1 MTMEQIDYVAPAV
14 LAVVLVLIAVRQAG
28 RFRLAIWQIMLLG
41 AAACVLTGSI
51 HPSAALAAIDL
62 DVMIFLLCMFAVG
75 EAMVESGYLNHL
87 AYGLFRR
94 ARSVDSLVLFVL
106 LTMGFFSAFLMND
119 TIAIIGTPLV
129 LFFAAR
135 HNVSHKLMLLALCF
149 ATTIGSAA
157 SPIGNPQNLLIALGA
172 GIDGPFVTFFSWL
185 AVPTIVNMLLAYVVL
200 RLIYRKEFHSTPIIT
215 RPEPVADERMA
226 SLCRLSLMLLFSL
239 VALKALS
246 VSLGLPDIRLTWIA
260 AAAAAPV
267 FGLSADRGRILRKLD
282 WHTLVFFAS
291 MFVLMEAVWDS
302 NVIQRYV
309 PGSSGASSTAAVLA
323 SGVLVS
329 QLLSN
334 VPFVALYLPLLLH
347 TGAST
352 EAFMALAA
360 GSTIAGNFFILGA
373 ASNVIVI
380 QNAEKRAGK
389 TLGFLEFARAGVPL
403 TILNTLVYWLYF
415 SLA

>member
-1 MTMEQIDYVAPAV
+1 MTDVDLFPPAI

-28 RFRLAIWQIMLLG
+28 RFKLAIWKIMLLG
-41 AAACVLTGSI
+41 AAAALLTGSI
-51 HPSAALAAIDL
+51 PPSRALAAIDL

-94 ARSVDSLVLFVL
+94 ARSVDSLVLSVL
-106 LTMGFFSAFLMND
+106 FIMGFFSAFLMND

-135 HNVSHKLMLLALCF
+135 DGVSHKLMLLALCF

-172 GIDGPFVTFFSWL
+172 QIDAPFVTFSYWL
-185 AVPTIVNMLLAYVVL
+185 AIPTLVNMLLAYAVL
-200 RLIYRKEFHSTPIIT
+200 RLLYWKEFHSTPIVT

-226 SLCRLSLMLLFSL
+226 SLCRLSLVVLFSL
-239 VALKALS
+239 VGLKALS
-246 VSLGLPDIRLTWIA
+246 VSIGLPDIRLTWIA
-260 AAAAAPV
+260 VAAAFPV
-267 FGLSADRGRILRKLD
+267 LGLSAGRGRILRKLD

-291 MFVLMEAVWDS
+291 MFVLMEAVWAS
-302 NVIQRYV
+302 NAIQKLISD
-309 PGSSGASSTAAVLA
+309 GSGTSSTAAVLA
-323 SGVLVS
+323 SSVLAS

-334 VPFVALYLPLLLH
+334 VPFVALYIPVLSH

-360 GSTIAGNFFILGA
+360 GSTIAGNLLILGA
-373 ASNVIVI
+373 ASNVIII

-389 TLGFLEFARAGVPL
+389 TLSFLEFARAGVPL
-403 TILNTLVYWLYF
+403 TVLNTIVYWAYF
-415 SLA
+415 SLS

>member
-1 MTMEQIDYVAPAV
+1 MTDVDLVPPAI

-28 RFRLAIWQIMLLG
+28 RFTLAIWQIMLLG
-41 AAACVLTGSI
+41 AAAALLTGSI
-51 HPSAALAAIDL
+51 PPSRALAAIDL

-94 ARSVDSLVLFVL
+94 ARSVDSLVLSVL
-106 LTMGFFSAFLMND
+106 FIMGFFSAFLMND

-135 HNVSHKLMLLALCF
+135 DNVSHKLMLLALCF

-172 GIDGPFVTFFSWL
+172 QIDAPFVTFSYWL
-185 AVPTIVNMLLAYVVL
+185 AIPTLVNMLLAYVVL
-200 RLIYRKEFHSTPIIT
+200 RLLYWKEFHSTPIVT

-226 SLCRLSLMLLFSL
+226 SLCRLSLVVLFSL
-239 VALKALS
+239 VGLKALS
-246 VSLGLPDIRLTWIA
+246 VSIGLPDIRLTWIA
-260 AAAAAPV
+260 VAAAFPV
-267 FGLSADRGRILRKLD
+267 LGLSAGRGRILRKLD

-291 MFVLMEAVWDS
+291 MFVLMEAVWAS
-302 NVIQRYV
+302 NAIQKLISD
-309 PGSSGASSTAAVLA
+309 GSGTSSTAAVLA
-323 SGVLVS
+323 SGVLAS

-334 VPFVALYLPLLLH
+334 VPFVALYIPVLSH

-360 GSTIAGNFFILGA
+360 GSTIAGNLLILGA
-373 ASNVIVI
+373 ASNVIII

-389 TLGFLEFARAGVPL
+389 TLSFLEFARAGVPL
-403 TILNTLVYWLYF
+403 TVLNTLVYWAYF
-415 SLA
+415 SLS

>member
-1 MTMEQIDYVAPAV
+1 MTDVNLVSPAI

-28 RFRLAIWQIMLLG
+28 KFTLAIWQIMLLG
-41 AAACVLTGSI
+41 AAAALVTGSI
-51 HPSAALAAIDL
+51 TPSRALAAIDL
-62 DVMIFLLCMFAVG
+62 DVMVFLLCMFAVG

-94 ARSVDSLVLFVL
+94 ARSVDSLVLSVL
-106 LTMGFFSAFLMND
+106 FIMGFFSAFLMND

-135 HNVSHKLMLLALCF
+135 DGVSHKLMLLALCF

-172 GIDGPFVTFFSWL
+172 RIDAPFVTFFSWL
-185 AVPTIVNMLLAYVVL
+185 AVPTLVNMLLAYAVL
-200 RLIYRKEFHSTPIIT
+200 RLLYWKEFHSTPIIT

-226 SLCRLSLMLLFSL
+226 SLCRLSLIVLFSL
-239 VALKALS
+239 VGLKALS

-260 AAAAAPV
+260 VAAAFPV
-267 FGLSADRGRILRKLD
+267 LGLSSGRGRILRKLD

-291 MFVLMEAVWDS
+291 MFVLMEAVWAS
-302 NVIQRYV
+302 NVIQRHV
-309 PGSSGASSTAAVLA
+309 SDGSGASSTAAVLA
-323 SGVLVS
+323 SGVLAS

-334 VPFVALYLPLLLH
+334 VPFVALYLPVLSH

-360 GSTIAGNFFILGA
+360 GSTMAGNLLILGA

-389 TLGFLEFARAGVPL
+389 TLSFLEFARAGVPL
-403 TILNTLVYWLYF
+403 TVLNTLVYWAYF